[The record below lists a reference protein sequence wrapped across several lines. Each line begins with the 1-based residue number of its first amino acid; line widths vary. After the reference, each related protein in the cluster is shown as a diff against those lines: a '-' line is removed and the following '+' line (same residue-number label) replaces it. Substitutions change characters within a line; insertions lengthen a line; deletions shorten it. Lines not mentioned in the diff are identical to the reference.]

1 MSGNK
6 LVSGNKFAGVPPHI
20 EKLARTLQENGL
32 ATSTAGAISLA
43 LSISDE
49 ECSTASAPYG
59 SEKIP
64 PRHPERQ
71 RSSPAGIANLRPSEC
86 GPPVSH
92 FNTERKP
99 GRIENVPELVQ
110 RPVERPK
117 PKSTPAVFLHNP
129 EVSAASV
136 REAVLRKPEQ
146 CEKPQEQFDILDDET
161 AVREILEQDDH
172 LIYGEPEVV
181 EGKEPMPEEE
191 PVIQPAEPAPV
202 QKPAQQ
208 PAQNPFQ
215 QNGRG
220 RGLTKEEMEMTD
232 ITHIFNFRNR

>member
-1 MSGNK
+1 MSSNRFDG
-6 LVSGNKFAGVPPHI
+6 VSPHI

-32 ATSTAGAISLA
+32 AASTADALSLA

-64 PRHPERQ
+64 NRHPERP
-71 RSSPAGIANLRPSEC
+71 RKCPAGIANLHPSEC

-92 FNTERKP
+92 LNKERKP
-99 GRIENVPELVQ
+99 GRIENVPELAQ
-110 RPVERPK
+110 QPVERPK
-117 PKSTPAVFLHNP
+117 PKSTPAVFLHDP

-136 REAVLRKPEQ
+136 REAVSRKPEQ
-146 CEKPQEQFDILDDET
+146 REEPQEQFDILDDEE
-161 AVREILEQDDH
+161 AVRQILEEDDS

-181 EGKEPMPEEE
+181 EEEVPVAEEE

-202 QKPAQQ
+202 QKPEPVRQ
-208 PAQNPFQ
+208 PVQNPFQ

-220 RGLTKEEMEMTD
+220 RGLTKEEAEMTD
-232 ITHIFNFRNR
+232 ITQLFNFGNR